1 MRVVLYDDETMEPL
15 TVLHLP
21 SWMPPRLRNGE
32 RMVIPVM
39 RKLDLS
45 ASYGGDTTPPMDI
58 QGDRVGIWFEK
69 FLRHDQLHWFAFTR
83 DSENALSLK
92 SVFLPGQW
100 SDVHAEYQRGVGDG
114 IVRALGAVLKN

>member
-21 SWMPPRLRNGE
+21 SWMLPRLKQGE

-39 RKLDLS
+39 RKLDFKADYS
-45 ASYGGDTTPPMDI
+45 ADI
-58 QGDRVGIWFEK
+58 APSRIQDDRVGIWFEK
-69 FLRHDQLHWFAFTR
+69 FLRHEQWHWFAFTR
-83 DSENALSLK
+83 DGENALSLK

-100 SDVHAEYQRGVGDG
+100 SAVHAEYQRGVSDG
-114 IVRALGAVLKN
+114 IVRALGVVLR